1 MKYNDFDDYKY
12 NGKPMKKPCCKPWE
26 DPCDDKCDKP
36 WDKDCDK
43 HDKHDKDK
51 KEDSCCNCDMRD
63 ALKLLFDPSVKND
76 VDFDEFAFIGK
87 NFIVGAFIEEEP
99 NADEDNINIDD
110 ANFQARLVSVNNCSC
125 DLIRIESDRV
135 YYPVPEE
142 KNDQNEVTF
151 NISVA
156 YASLCDLDAI
166 AFNIDNGNNFIRD
179 FVKLLDKKHQCNDRK
194 CNECECKCNKGILKN
209 LFNPFSSNAQVN
221 LTAGSL
227 ALRDAKVLGRLGN
240 ILVLSKSDKDRIY
253 FICINSIGF
262 LGPSL

>member
-1 MKYNDFDDYKY
+1 MKYNDFYDYEY
-12 NGKPMKKPCCKPWE
+12 NGRPMKKPCCKPLE
-26 DPCDDKCDKP
+26 DPCNDKCDKP
-36 WDKDCDK
+36 WDKDC
-43 HDKHDKDK
+43 DKHDKDK

-87 NFIVGAFIEEEP
+87 NFIVGAFIDEEP

-110 ANFQARLVSVNNCSC
+110 AKFQARLVSVDNCSC
-125 DLIRIESDRV
+125 DLIRIESDSV

-142 KNDQNEVTF
+142 KNEQKEVTF

-179 FVKLLDKKHQCNDRK
+179 FVKLLDKNI
-194 CNECECKCNKGILKN
+194 NVMIENVM
-209 LFNPFSSNAQVN
+209 NANVN
-221 LTAGSL
+221 VIKAS
-227 ALRDAKVLGRLGN
+227 
-240 ILVLSKSDKDRIY
+240 
-253 FICINSIGF
+253 
-262 LGPSL
+262 